1 VNIKLLTILAQQAIG
16 SDHAIRVGILAGHLG
31 ISERQVR
38 ADALELIQAG
48 HPIASSIRPPYG
60 LFIVRTEEEKRQYAN
75 QIRSRIRELWT
86 RLRAFDRASADTLA
100 GQMEMF

>member
-1 VNIKLLTILAQQAIG
+1 MNASLLTIL
-16 SDHAIRVGILAGHLG
+16 DHSARGLENAIRVRILANILE

-60 LFIVRTEEEKRQYAN
+60 LFIIRTDAEKRQYAA
-75 QIRSRIRELWT
+75 QIKSRIRELWE
-86 RLRAFDRASADTLA
+86 RLRAFDRASADALA
-100 GQMEMF
+100 GQLKMF